1 MTLLIDFCFLS
12 AVSLLSRGWI
22 VPVGGATPDRHK
34 VEGQPPIG
42 IRSTGLAGSMGGA
55 GGRGKILLSVYV
67 YADGRLGPYWGGRA
81 AIRYAYAPFV
91 TMIEID
97 LTNIRV
103 YPAPTR
109 VANFLL

>member
-1 MTLLIDFCFLS
+1 ML
-12 AVSLLSRGWI
+12 ARGWI
-22 VPVGGATPDRHK
+22 VPVGGATPDRLKSTGTRPDRLGRHK

-55 GGRGKILLSVYV
+55 GGRGEILLSVYV